1 MNGKKISVVGI
12 GNAIVDVIAN
22 VEDAFLKTCKLEK
35 GSMRLVCEEEA
46 DILHSKITVKKVI
59 SGGSVANS
67 IAGLA
72 ILGNR
77 VAFIGKVSNDEL
89 GKAFD
94 AELRKLGVI
103 FNTPKSEDTSLSTAR
118 CIVLTTPDSQRTMN
132 TCLGIAGNLYPED
145 IDEAIITDSK
155 IAFVEGYLWDQQS
168 AKNAVGRVIEIAE
181 SSGSIVAMSLS
192 DRMCVERHREEFRD
206 TFLKHVDI
214 LFANEDEIMALF
226 DTRDLDSTI
235 KMIAGS
241 DAITAITRSGHGSIV
256 IKGKK
261 VLNIP
266 AEKTYVLDSTGA
278 GDMYAAGFLHAFIGG
293 KDLYKCG
300 RSGSIVASE
309 VISHFGAR
317 PEKPLLDLLVE
328 KGL

>member
-1 MNGKKISVVGI
+1 MNEKKISVVGI

-22 VEDAFLKTCKLEK
+22 VEDDFLKVCKLEK
-35 GSMRLVCEEEA
+35 GSMRLICEEEA
-46 DILHSKITVKKVI
+46 DTLHSQISIKKVI

-94 AELRKLGVI
+94 KELKKLGVI
-103 FNTPKSEDTSLSTAR
+103 FNTPKSKDAKLSTAR

-145 IDEAIITDSK
+145 IDDRLVTGSE
-155 IAFVEGYLWDQQS
+155 IAFIEGYLWDQVTAQ
-168 AKNAVGRVIEIAE
+168 NAVSKVLDLAVG
-181 SSGSIVAMSLS
+181 SGSIIAMSLS
-192 DRMCVERHREEFRD
+192 DRICVERHRKEFGN
-206 TFLKHVDI
+206 TVSKYIDI
-214 LFANEDEIMALF
+214 LFANENEIMALF
-226 DTRDLDSTI
+226 NVNNLGSAI
-235 KMIAGS
+235 KIVSGLNIIA
-241 DAITAITRSGHGSIV
+241 AITRSGHGSIV
-256 IKGKK
+256 VKGKEIIE
-261 VLNIP
+261 VP
-266 AEKTYVLDSTGA
+266 AEKTTVLDSTGA
-278 GDMYAAGFLHAFIGG
+278 GDMYASGFLHAFIGG
-293 KDLYKCG
+293 RDLYTCG
-300 RSGSIVASE
+300 RTGSVVASE

-317 PEKPLLDLLVE
+317 PEKPLLGLLAK